1 MAERTVVLVGSRL
14 DTRILMKGTTLLTG
28 SLGVRSNVDSGDTK

>member
-1 MAERTVVLVGSRL
+1 MAEQTVVLVGSRH
-14 DTRILMKGTTLLTG
+14 DTRIPMRGATSLTG